1 MEIMEFINQI
11 FHQPIL
17 FVSTLLTLC
26 VILVNGWTDAPN
38 AIATCVSTRALGVRS
53 AIIMA
58 AVFNFLGVFV
68 MTKINHS
75 VATTI
80 SNMASF
86 GSNSKAALIALCA
99 AMTAI
104 VVWATF
110 SWYFG
115 IPTSESHAL
124 IAGISG
130 AAVAVQGNF
139 NGINGKEWIKVIYG
153 IIISTLLGFLLGF
166 ISSKLT
172 VLVFKNTN
180 RKKTENFFS
189 SAQIVGDA
197 TMSFM
202 HGAQDGPKF
211 MAILLLGI
219 ALAKGSSTGSVNETP
234 ETWLMIACI
243 KKTFAMVIY
252 NASP

>member
-26 VILVNGWTDAPN
+26 AILVNGWTDAPN

-86 GSNSKAALIALCA
+86 GSNSKAALIAPLC
-99 AMTAI
+99 
-104 VVWATF
+104 
-110 SWYFG
+110 SNDGYCC
-115 IPTSESHAL
+115 L
-124 IAGISG
+124 
-130 AAVAVQGNF
+130 GNF
-139 NGINGKEWIKVIYG
+139 
-153 IIISTLLGFLLGF
+153 F
-166 ISSKLT
+166 
-172 VLVFKNTN
+172 LVFWY
-180 RKKTENFFS
+180 S
-189 SAQIVGDA
+189 YQ
-197 TMSFM
+197 
-202 HGAQDGPKF
+202 
-211 MAILLLGI
+211 
-219 ALAKGSSTGSVNETP
+219 
-234 ETWLMIACI
+234 
-243 KKTFAMVIY
+243 
-252 NASP
+252 